1 MEVTAHLIELKPGSQ
16 KRVEEWTRYLREH
29 RREAEDTLRAEG
41 VSIESW
47 FMMTLDGK
55 DYLLAYM
62 RADSMAAAQEV
73 SSRSQS
79 AVDAFHRQFKVDTW
93 VRGGGAVGS
102 LMVDLIG
109 DREPA

>member
-16 KRVEEWTRYLREH
+16 TRVEEWARYLREH
-29 RREAEDTLRAEG
+29 LGEAEDTLRAEG

-47 FMMTLDGK
+47 FAMTLDGK

-73 SSRSQS
+73 ASRSQS
-79 AVDAFHRQFKVDTW
+79 AIDAFHRQFKVDTW
-93 VRGGGAVGS
+93 VRDAGAVGS
-102 LMVDLIG
+102 LLVDLVG
-109 DREPA
+109 DRDSA